1 MFEGFHRIS
10 LYDYYEHD
18 RTSLILDERLL
29 DDFDDV

>member
-1 MFEGFHRIS
+1 MFEGFHKS

>member
-1 MFEGFHRIS
+1 MFEGFHKS

-18 RTSLILDERLL
+18 RTSLILDERL